1 MLDWGFIYLFIP
13 RGSPMRALEVYMES
27 GGQRTMSQVLAEQRA
42 EPGSCNLGGPL
53 RYRNVVIIWLRC
65 EQDTLNRRLD
75 ERVDSMVAQG
85 LLPEI
90 RTFYEAYVKP
100 YSSSE
105 YHRGILQSI
114 GFKEFVKYLDQN
126 GTETD
131 HELLEYLTA
140 SQEARGPKPAGLDQ
154 LEECLEYL
162 KLVTR
167 RYARRQLQWIR
178 NRFLSDTGREVPPI
192 YALDT
197 TDINRWKVQV
207 SDNAVAIIDAALAGK
222 PSPLPCVPKMEC
234 SSERQQPDRT
244 YHCEPC
250 QRVFIGEHQWQI
262 HIRSKK
268 HRKVAKHN
276 KNLSDDRNTDRAGVH
291 LQESERNECSATYQK

>member
-1 MLDWGFIYLFIP
+1 MLGWC
-13 RGSPMRALEVYMES
+13 ALEVYIES
-27 GGQRTMSQVLAEQRA
+27 GGQRTMSEELAEQRA
-42 EPGSCNLGGPL
+42 APGSCNLGGPL

-65 EQDTLNRRLD
+65 EQDALNRRLD

-100 YSSSE
+100 YSTSE

-114 GFKEFVKYLDQN
+114 GFKEFVKYLDRY
-126 GTETD
+126 GPETD
-131 HELLEYLTA
+131 RELLEYLTA
-140 SQEARGPKPAGLDQ
+140 SQEVHAPKPTGLSQ
-154 LEECLEYL
+154 LEDCLEYL

-178 NRFLSDTGREVPPI
+178 NRFLSETGREVPPI

-197 TDINRWKVQV
+197 SDINRWKEQV
-207 SDNAVAIIDAALAGK
+207 SDTAVAIIEAALAGQA
-222 PSPLPCVPKMEC
+222 SPLPCVPKMEC
-234 SSERQQPDRT
+234 SRKRQQPERT
-244 YHCEPC
+244 FRCEPC

-276 KNLSDDRNTDRAGVH
+276 KSLDDGRNADWEHIPAEV
-291 LQESERNECSATYQK
+291 ESESK